1 MDVEREHRKGK
12 IGKGTSVREHRKGN
26 IGKIGRKNRVQK
38 KLDDSTEI
46 VFQTSIGKDLMYSG
60 SLNFACLIYY

>member
-38 KLDDSTEI
+38 KVGRQYRNRVPNKYWER
-46 VFQTSIGKDLMYSG
+46 
-60 SLNFACLIYY
+60 LNVLW